1 MWGADVPMHKLAERC
16 RRCKA
21 VKDGFIYG
29 GQVMR
34 NALIALLVV
43 AIVAAATFGLT
54 ELAQAGYPFTGFL
67 GD

>member
-1 MWGADVPMHKLAERC
+1 LAPLL
-16 RRCKA
+16 
-21 VKDGFIYG
+21 VSGFIYG

-43 AIVAAATFGLT
+43 AIAAVATFGLT